1 MKLQAIKGHVIVQ
14 AIETENVTESGLI
27 LQSDYKKQTEA
38 RVVSVGTT
46 VDCVREGD
54 RVIVDWNRVGKV
66 SFENET
72 YYVTGQSNILGVFEE

>member
-38 RVVSVGTT
+38 RVVSVG
-46 VDCVREGD
+46 
-54 RVIVDWNRVGKV
+54 VIVDWNRVGKV

-72 YYVTGQSNILGVFEE
+72 YYVTGQSNILGVFED